1 MIKLVRR
8 GPCLP
13 TMRSPIVRQI
23 PLFLLLLFISAC
35 NRNEQVNPTREQPV
49 TRIAQAPSATPGAA
63 TPEQL
68 IANETVT
75 NTPHPAPPTNTPR
88 STATTVTSTASFLPT
103 PTPMPTK
110 QPLPTNTPTATQ
122 VPPPTETPAAPTMT
136 PLPPT
141 ATPTEPPTTPVIN
154 DVNLLPNSSFEE
166 GYYHPSGIPEL
177 QVPNNWT
184 LEWDEGYNPLDPDP
198 WNVFVRPESRV
209 LSRDFLPQAEHPLF
223 IWHGNHTVKIFK
235 QTGSLSF
242 RLVTYPVL
250 DAGTYLFQINV
261 FPDMID
267 GYNPD
272 GSKIWA
278 PDPLSGELQF
288 IVNSPQ
294 GSWIY
299 PIFGQRN
306 TFQHYFV
313 LPQSGTVRLGVAF
326 RGRWAIENNGWF
338 LDDWSLRQVF

>member
-1 MIKLVRR
+1 MIRK
-8 GPCLP
+8 
-13 TMRSPIVRQI
+13 I
-23 PLFLLLLFISAC
+23 PLLLLFLFISGC
-35 NRNEQVNPTREQPV
+35 TRNDQIELAGEQPPTRIVQSPSS
-49 TRIAQAPSATPGAA
+49 TPSAT
-63 TPEQL
+63 TQVQL
-68 IANETVT
+68 SVTETAT
-75 NTPHPAPPTNTPR
+75 NTPLPPPPTNTPLPAV
-88 STATTVTSTASFLPT
+88 TKETSTPITLPT
-103 PTPMPTK
+103 PTPKPTE

-122 VPPPTETPAAPTMT
+122 IPPPTETPPPPTLT

-141 ATPTEPPTTPVIN
+141 ANPTEPPSTPVIQ

-166 GYYHPSGIPEL
+166 GYYHPNGIPEL
-177 QVPNNWT
+177 QVPNSWT
-184 LEWDEGYNPLDPDP
+184 LEWDEGFNPLDPDP

-209 LSRDFLPQAEHPLF
+209 LSRAFLPEFEQTLF
-223 IWHGNHTVKIFK
+223 IWDGNQTVKIFK

-299 PIFGQRN
+299 PVFGQRN
-306 TFQHYFV
+306 TFQHYFA
-313 LPQSGTVRLGVAF
+313 LPQGGTVRLGVAF

-338 LDDWSLRQVF
+338 LDNWSLRPVF